1 MQLWPHSFTATIR
14 ITLTDH
20 ALRSIGKCGMR
31 ACKQC
36 RFRLLCIPISA
47 SQKGNLRR
55 YWGWQNSSS
64 YDKLTQANAAASGM
78 DQLIVK
84 NAIDSIYAQT
94 PDHLILQT
102 GLGELQIDKHGFPD
116 TVVWTPG
123 MRARGKLLILQM
135 MKGVRSSAW
144 RQLA

>member
-20 ALRSIGKCGMR
+20 ALQVDGVRNEGVQTMSFQ
-31 ACKQC
+31 AALHTY
-36 RFRLLCIPISA
+36 FRVAEGQFATILGLA
-47 SQKGNLRR
+47 
-55 YWGWQNSSS
+55 NSPS

-102 GLGELQIDKHGFPD
+102 GLGELQIDKHGFPIRSYGL
-116 TVVWTPG
+116 PG